1 MALSMPVFHEYQDV
15 LTLRIPAELKQR
27 IALVAEEQGV
37 SINQLAMYIFTKEIG
52 NLEAGQQI
60 AKYWQGYTKDEI
72 MHGFD
77 EVMEKVK
84 SRDVPAWDKLI

>member
-1 MALSMPVFHEYQDV
+1 MAKANV

-27 IALVAEEQGV
+27 IALVAEEQGI

-52 NLEAGQQI
+52 NLEAGHHI

-72 MHGFD
+72 MRGFD
-77 EVMEKVK
+77 EVMAKVK
-84 SRDVPAWDKLI
+84 SRDVPVWDKLD

>member
-1 MALSMPVFHEYQDV
+1 MPKANV

-37 SINQLAMYIFTKEIG
+37 LINQLAMSIFTKEIG

-60 AKYWQGYTKDEI
+60 ANYWQGFSKDEI
-72 MHGFD
+72 LRGFD
-77 EVMEKVK
+77 EVMAKVK
-84 SRDVPAWDKLI
+84 SRNVPAWDKLDSL